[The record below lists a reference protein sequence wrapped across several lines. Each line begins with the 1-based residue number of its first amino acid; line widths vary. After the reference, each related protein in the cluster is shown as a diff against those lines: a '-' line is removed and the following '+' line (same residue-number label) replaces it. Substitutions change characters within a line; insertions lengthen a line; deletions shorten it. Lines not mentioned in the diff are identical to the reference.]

1 MAKKRKAS
9 ASAPAVQKKEGMVE
23 KAGSF
28 AMGIAAKTKVKRFEE
43 WMNAFFKPEES
54 AEPLCKKASIRET
67 AVNFLL
73 LYFPYYIMVFVLYAA
88 STYFMPAYFPAQDAS
103 AVKLANPFDSQVAAS
118 MLIINPLVST
128 VNMLAVLLL
137 VFATCKLF
145 GGKAS
150 YAKQSYSFSFLFA
163 GGLSILAVLMVAIM
177 AALAIGSAFQP
188 DSTLGLVF
196 SFVVGAA
203 ALVLLASGIATI
215 VYGIY
220 QAYLML
226 KAVHGI
232 SGLRTAGAMLAAAA
246 LFVAANYALSMVFGS
261 F

>member
-1 MAKKRKAS
+1 MGKKHKAS
-9 ASAPAVQKKEGMVE
+9 PQVASAQKKESWAG

-28 AMGIAAKTKVKRFEE
+28 LIGIAAKTKVNRFEE
-43 WMNAFFKPEES
+43 WMRAFFKPEES
-54 AEPLCKKASIRET
+54 AEQLCKRASIKGT
-67 AVNFLL
+67 AVNLLL
-73 LYFPYYIMVFVLYAA
+73 LYFPYYVLVFVLYAA

-145 GGKAS
+145 GGKAG
-150 YAKQSYSFSFLFA
+150 YAKQSYPFSFLFA

-188 DSTLGLVF
+188 DSTLGLVL

-203 ALVLLASGIATI
+203 ALVMLACGIATI

-220 QAYLML
+220 QAYRML

-246 LFVAANYALSMVFGS
+246 LFVAANYALSMIFGS